1 MRISGGQALGEE
13 AAGVVRQAVSLA
25 ERRGH
30 RQVTPLHIASAMLS
44 ASQTCIL
51 RAACLSSQSHPLQH
65 KTLDLCL
72 ELALNQLAM
81 AVSHRGGDHVEP
93 ARSNAFTAA
102 LKRAQAHGRRGAV
115 GGDKVELEQLVL
127 SILDDPSVDR
137 VMRTAGF
144 SSSQIRASVVSLQQS
159 ASFPDPVPEKIRAGG
174 EPSLQTVPELHLPV
188 VPDDVPDGS
197 ECQAS
202 KAKSGARP
210 PDFFGGTEV
219 VPTTSSLPPWLRHY
233 KDTTCIRSTYRD
245 TNLQADVA
253 SRRPKFTELT
263 AHNLKIMCHALELRV
278 PWHGNIVPGISSTV
292 LQCRSG
298 VTRRRAGNKP
308 SSSLSSSMTT
318 WLLFRGRD
326 GVGKTAVARELARL
340 VFGSYADFTALQGYP
355 DIPVRNGKLALKRLR
370 SPEND
375 GDGNGVDVEARL
387 FEAIAENP
395 HRVILIDG
403 ADQLGRDSET
413 CIKNVMAGGT
423 MMGGCNGDV
432 VGLEDAI
439 VVLSYDVLDPR
450 SVVCASSPRVKRPFS
465 RQNREEGDTTKM
477 EVRSGGRLRWDLNV
491 CAVDGEV
498 EEDNFADDEG
508 ILNAVDGVF
517 LFN

>member
-13 AAGVVRQAVSLA
+13 AAGVVRLAVSLA
-25 ERRGH
+25 EQRGH
-30 RQVTPLHIASAMLS
+30 RQVTPLHMVSAMLS
-44 ASQTCIL
+44 ASPSCIL
-51 RAACLSSQSHPLQH
+51 HAACLSSQSHPLQH

-81 AVSHRGGDHVEP
+81 AVSRGGGDHVEP

-144 SSSQIRASVVSLQQS
+144 SSSQVRASVVSLQQS
-159 ASFPDPVPEKIRAGG
+159 
-174 EPSLQTVPELHLPV
+174 SLQTVPELHLPV
-188 VPDDVPDGS
+188 VPDDVPDAS

-219 VPTTSSLPPWLRHY
+219 VPTTASLPPWLRHY
-233 KDTTCIRSTYRD
+233 KDTTCIRSTYCD
-245 TNLQADVA
+245 TNLQADVI

-263 AHNLKIMCHALELRV
+263 AHNLKILSDALELRV

-298 VTRRRAGNKP
+298 VTRRRAGDKP
-308 SSSLSSSMTT
+308 SNSLSSSMTT
-318 WLLFRGRD
+318 WLLFCGRD

-355 DIPVRNGKLALKRLR
+355 DIPARNGKLALKRLR

-375 GDGNGVDVEARL
+375 GDGNGVGVEAKL

-395 HRVILIDG
+395 HRVILING
-403 ADQLGRDSET
+403 VDQLGRDSET
-413 CIKNVMAGGT
+413 CIKNAMAGGT
-423 MMGGCNGDV
+423 LMGGCNGDV

-439 VVLSYDVLDPR
+439 VVLSYEELDPR
-450 SVVCASSPRVKRPFS
+450 SVVCASSQRAKRPFS
-465 RQNREEGDTTKM
+465 RQNREEGDTAKM
-477 EVRSGGRLRWDLNV
+477 EVRSRRRLRWDLNV
-491 CAVDGEV
+491 CAVDGEE
-498 EEDNFADDEG
+498 EEDSVADDEG